1 MSGMRFHCTS
11 VEEIAMRA
19 RLIAVLPLLALLL
32 LAACH
37 TVEGAGED
45 LSAAGHAITNSAE
58 KVTQ

>member
-1 MSGMRFHCTS
+1 
-11 VEEIAMRA
+11 MRA

-45 LSAAGHAITNSAE
+45 LSAAGHAITNSVE
-58 KVTQ
+58 KATQ

>member
-1 MSGMRFHCTS
+1 
-11 VEEIAMRA
+11 MRA
-19 RLIAVLPLLALLL
+19 RLIAVRLIAVRLIAVRLIAVLPLFALLL

>member
-1 MSGMRFHCTS
+1 MSARSFHCFRA
-11 VEEIAMRA
+11 EEAAMRA

-58 KVTQ
+58 KMTQ